1 MPDVSTMHGL
11 RTTTRNVLKDLRLN
25 SVEEG
30 RVVYVYGFRS
40 VSREFISRKG
50 IINPE
55 IDSNGLPIT
64 DDSDMIWIGLL
75 DEDVQDLVSD
85 YIIAGS
91 IQAKLYTSPYT
102 ISPII
107 WFDEENEFIAK
118 NKIWKYFQKQI
129 KDREYE
135 INNYKDYAKRVI
147 DSDYPKSV
155 QDVVDTMSDEQTEV
169 LNYLVGRAIQGI
181 SS

>member
-11 RTTTRNVLKDLRLN
+11 RTTTENGLKDLKLN

-30 RVVYVYGFRS
+30 RIIYVYGFKS
-40 VSREFISRKG
+40 VTRKFISRKG

-55 IDSNGLPIT
+55 IDP
-64 DDSDMIWIGLL
+64 DSDMIRVGLL
-75 DEDVQDLVSD
+75 DEDVPDLLSD
-85 YIIAGS
+85 VIIAGS
-91 IQAKLYTSPYT
+91 SQARLYTTPYAINT
-102 ISPII
+102 II

-135 INNYKDYAKRVI
+135 INNYKDYAKRVL
-147 DSDYPKSV
+147 DSDYPKNI
-155 QDVVDTMSDEQTEV
+155 QDVVGTMSDEQTEV
-169 LNYLVGRAIQGI
+169 LNYLVGRAMQGI